1 MVPVTPITPR
11 AGRMVLPV
19 FDWLVS
25 WWDGVEFWVVGLWF
39 PFQFVLVM
47 AVLLPVCW
55 GVALGI
61 DRSVDR
67 VSAALGAA
75 RRQREDRA

>member
-1 MVPVTPITPR
+1 M
-11 AGRMVLPV
+11 

-25 WWDGVEFWVVGLWF
+25 WWDSVEFWVAGLWF

-47 AVLLPVCW
+47 AVLLPACW

-61 DRSVDR
+61 DRGVDR
-67 VSAALGAA
+67 VSAALSTARKNAA
-75 RRQREDRA
+75 RKREQAS